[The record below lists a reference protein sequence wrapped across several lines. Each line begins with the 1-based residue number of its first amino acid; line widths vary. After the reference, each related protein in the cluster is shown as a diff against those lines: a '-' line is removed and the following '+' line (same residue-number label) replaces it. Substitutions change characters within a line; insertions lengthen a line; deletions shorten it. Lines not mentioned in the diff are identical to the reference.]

1 MYHRPR
7 ALTAVAVVGDSIAFT
22 PIQTAAGCTVCAR
35 QAARATALILKTT
48 GTGLVNTLDFTQ
60 GAASRFRHLY
70 TSFAF
75 CQHHS
80 KQDIC

>member
-1 MYHRPR
+1 MYHHPR
-7 ALTAVAVVGDSIAFT
+7 ALTAVAVVGDSIACT
-22 PIQTAAGCTVCAR
+22 PIQTAAGCTVRAR
-35 QAARATALILKTT
+35 QAARATALILKITSL
-48 GTGLVNTLDFTQ
+48 GNTLDFTQ

-70 TSFAF
+70 TSFAL